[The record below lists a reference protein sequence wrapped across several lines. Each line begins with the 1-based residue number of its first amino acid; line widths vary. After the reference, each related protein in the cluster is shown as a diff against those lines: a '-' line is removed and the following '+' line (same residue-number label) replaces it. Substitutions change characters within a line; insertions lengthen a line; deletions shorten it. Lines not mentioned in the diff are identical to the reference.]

1 MNVKSILPSFGLISK
16 NSVKVFKDDM
26 PKATYERL
34 SKASGVLEN
43 YARHKG
49 VNIDILSVG
58 TIDKGNNADRVLA
71 IVVKDPK
78 SKKLKVSEVSS
89 DVGAI
94 IKRTEEKSIMFDD
107 AVDDLQYARK
117 LKSTYEDN
125 FLRNVY
131 QKVEEMVHSLEKKRK

>member
-1 MNVKSILPSFGLISK
+1 MNVKSILPSFGLRSK
-16 NSVKVFKDDM
+16 NSVKVVKDDM
-26 PKATYERL
+26 PKSTYEQL

-58 TIDKGNNADRVLA
+58 TTDKGNNADRVLA
-71 IVVKDPK
+71 IVVKDSK

-89 DVGAI
+89 DVGAV

-131 QKVEEMVHSLEKKRK
+131 QKVEEMVHSLGKKRK

>member
-1 MNVKSILPSFGLISK
+1 MNVKSILPSFGLKSK
-16 NSVKVFKDDM
+16 NSVKVVKDDM
-26 PKATYERL
+26 PKATYEQL

-58 TIDKGNNADRVLA
+58 TTDKGNNADRVLA

-89 DVGAI
+89 DVGAV

-131 QKVEEMVHSLEKKRK
+131 QKVEEMVHSLGKKRK

>member
-1 MNVKSILPSFGLISK
+1 MNVKSILPSFGLKSK
-16 NSVKVFKDDM
+16 NSVKVVKDDM

-34 SKASGVLEN
+34 SKARGVLEN

-89 DVGAI
+89 DLGAV